1 MPIAVTTT
9 TGGLSMRIEWEIDEV
24 PCIIEVTD
32 YELGDPGRVS
42 GPPERCYPPE
52 PGWVEYRVLTLG
64 GEPAPELADCLDDDD
79 DEAIQSACLEAI
91 ESGQRS
97 ARITQDDDDGGADD
111 DYHASRAEDSW
122 ASGRG
127 Y

>member
-1 MPIAVTTT
+1 
-9 TGGLSMRIEWEIDEV
+9 MRIEWEIDEV
-24 PCIIEVTD
+24 PCLIEVTD
-32 YELGDPGRVS
+32 YELGDPGRTS
-42 GPPERCYPPE
+42 GRPEDCYPPE

-64 GEPAPELADCLDDDD
+64 GEPAPELADWIDG
-79 DEAIQSACLEAI
+79 DEHDAIESACLEAI

-122 ASGRG
+122 SRGRG